1 MCDSEKELTEEQREK
16 AWSVLYNCL
25 HYGGEDSRP
34 VTMNQ
39 SKLIVL
45 IHNLTSEIEKFKKEI

>member
-16 AWSVLYNCL
+16 AWSVLYDCL
-25 HYGGEDSRP
+25 HYGGEDARP

-45 IHNLTSEIEKFKKEI
+45 IHNLTSEIEKLKK